1 MEVRY
6 LTKEEHGRSRG
17 LYEEVFAEDEKAFVD
32 AYYCRKTADNR
43 ILAAEEDGVIVSMLH
58 CNPYTFRMRGESV
71 LADYIV
77 AVATKVKFRHRG
89 LMRSLL
95 TKALRDM
102 RSEEKPF
109 TFLMP
114 ADEAIY
120 LPFDFR
126 LMGNEDEEGLALL
139 GEEELSQMYD
149 LYVQKDALYEK
160 RHIFWQEW
168 ETTPMMI
175 RIVHLPSFLKHI
187 TADREVSITLKI
199 EDRILEEN
207 NGVFWQ
213 EWETTPM
220 MIRIVHLPSFLK
232 HITADREVSITLK
245 IEDRILEENNGVFV
259 WTLTPEGGSLCVSE
273 GEPELSVSIADL
285 GSFLCGMLGAEEL
298 PGISEKE
305 DGASLRERLESV
317 QPLNGIYINET
328 V

>member
-77 AVATKVKFRHRG
+77 AAATKVKFRHRG

-126 LMGNEDEEGLALL
+126 LMGNEDEEGLAFL
-139 GEEELSQMYD
+139 GEEELSQTYD

-175 RIVHLPSFLKHI
+175 RVVHLPSFLKHI

-199 EDRILEEN
+199 EDR
-207 NGVFWQ
+207 V
-213 EWETTPM
+213 
-220 MIRIVHLPSFLK
+220 
-232 HITADREVSITLK
+232 
-245 IEDRILEENNGVFV
+245 LEENNGVFV
-259 WTLTPEGGSLCVSE
+259 WTLTPEGGSLCASE

-298 PGISEKE
+298 PGVSEKE